1 MKNPELLAP
10 AGDLTRM
17 KYAYAYGADAVYA
30 GQPAFSLRAR
40 ENGFRSLDDLAE
52 GIAYARSLGKKFYL
66 TSNVIPRNVKVE
78 SFQKALLAAIE
89 LKPDAL
95 IVADPGF
102 VGWLR
107 KERPDVEIHLSVQA
121 NTTNYLAAKFWHDL
135 GVRRII
141 LSRELR
147 LSEILEIKEKLPE
160 LELEVFVHGA
170 VCMAMSG
177 RCMLSNWVTH
187 RDANQGACDNSC
199 RMPYR
204 LYANSGPQVEDY
216 REHEGSFS
224 LQRTDRPE
232 LDPVALDEDTWGT
245 YFMSSRDLCA
255 LDVIPELVQGGLDSF
270 KIEGRTRSVYY
281 LSQVV
286 RAYRMAIDGA
296 CAALESGAACSPEI
310 VPEES
315 RRAMRFVDGRGFMP
329 GFLRG
334 PLPQNYEATHV
345 DAEGGCVA
353 AQVLDYDPSTN
364 SCRVNVKNPFSMD
377 DALELMTP
385 AGMQPFAV
393 EGLVDFRG
401 AAADRLNP
409 GTEGRVFLQDNVLK
423 NTERANFGF
432 IVKKITARN
441 TPNT

>member
-1 MKNPELLAP
+1 MKKPELLAP
-10 AGDLTRM
+10 AGDLIRM
-17 KYAYAYGADAVYA
+17 KYAFAYGADAVYA
-30 GQPAFSLRAR
+30 GQPAFSLRSR
-40 ENGFRSLDDLAE
+40 ENGFKNLDDLAE
-52 GIAYARSLGKKFYL
+52 GIAYAHAHGKKFYL
-66 TSNVIPRNVKVE
+66 TSNVIARNTKVE
-78 SFQKALLAAIE
+78 AFQKALLAALE

-95 IVADPGF
+95 IVADAGF

-107 KERPDVEIHLSVQA
+107 KVAPETEIHLSVQA
-121 NTTNYLAAKFWHDL
+121 NTTNYLTAQFWHDL

-147 LSEILEIKEKLPE
+147 LSEILEIKERVPG

-204 LYANSGPQVEDY
+204 LYANVGPQSEDY
-216 REHEGSFS
+216 REHEGSFC
-224 LQRTDRPE
+224 LQRTDRLE

-255 LDVIPELVQGGLDSF
+255 LDVVPELVRGGLDSF

-286 RAYRMAIDGA
+286 RAYRMAIDASYDAFVAGT
-296 CAALESGAACSPEI
+296 SCSAGL
-310 VPEES
+310 VPDEA
-315 RRAMRFVDGRGFMP
+315 RRAINFVDGRGFMP

-334 PLPQNYEATHV
+334 PLPQNYESTHV
-345 DAEGGCVA
+345 PAEGGCVC
-353 AQVLDYDPSTN
+353 AQVVRYDDATN
-364 SCRVNVKNPFSMD
+364 SFVVNVKNPFSMD
-377 DALELMTP
+377 DSLELMTP
-385 AGMQPFAV
+385 SGMAPCEV
-393 EGLVDFRG
+393 TELMDFRG

-409 GTEGRVFLQDNVLK
+409 GTEGRVFLASGVSENTRNAEFAFLVRRDTEK
-423 NTERANFGF
+423 NLWKT
-432 IVKKITARN
+432 
-441 TPNT
+441 

>member
-1 MKNPELLAP
+1 MVKAPELLAP
-10 AGDLTRM
+10 AGDLFRM
-17 KYAYAYGADAVYA
+17 KYAIAYGADAVYA
-30 GQPAFSLRAR
+30 GQPAFSLRSR
-40 ENGFRSLDDLAE
+40 ENGFKNLDDLAE
-52 GIAYARSLGKKFYL
+52 GVSYVHGKGKKFYL
-66 TSNVIPRNVKVE
+66 TSNVIPRNTKVE
-78 SFQKALLAAIE
+78 PFQKALLAALE

-107 KERPDVEIHLSVQA
+107 KVSSQTEVHLSVQA
-121 NTTNYLAAKFWHDL
+121 NTTNYLTASFWREL

-147 LSEILEIKEKLPE
+147 LSEILEIKERNPD

-204 LYANSGPQVEDY
+204 LYANDGPQCADY
-216 REHEGSFS
+216 REHQGDFF

-232 LDPVALDEDTWGT
+232 LAPVALDEDTWGT

-255 LDVIPELVQGGLDSF
+255 LDVVPELVAGGLDSF

-286 RAYRMAIDGA
+286 RAYRMAIDA
-296 CAALESGAACSPEI
+296 SVRALESGTPPE
-310 VPEES
+310 VPQES
-315 RRAMRFVDGRGFMP
+315 RRAMGFVDGRGFMP

-334 PLPQNYEATHV
+334 PLPQNYESTHV
-345 DAEGGCVA
+345 AAESGCVC
-353 AQVLDYDPSTN
+353 AQILDYDPAN
-364 SCRVNVKNPFSMD
+364 GSCRVNVKNAFSLGD
-377 DALELMTP
+377 ELELMTP
-385 AGMQPFAV
+385 QGMVPCSV
-393 EGLVDFRG
+393 ERLEDFRG
-401 AAADRLNP
+401 GVAERLHP
-409 GTEGRVFLQDNVLK
+409 GTEGCVVLSGGAFTSCENLSLESAK
-423 NTERANFGF
+423 FGF
-432 IVKKITARN
+432 FVKRTTQKS
-441 TPNT
+441 

>member
-1 MKNPELLAP
+1 MKIPELLAP

-17 KYAYAYGADAVYA
+17 KYAFAYGADAVYA
-30 GQPAFSLRAR
+30 GQPAFSLRSR
-40 ENGFRSLDDLAE
+40 ENGFKNLDDLAE
-52 GIAYARSLGKKFYL
+52 GVAYAHRLGKKFYL

-78 SFQKALLAAIE
+78 AFQKALLAALE

-107 KERPDVEIHLSVQA
+107 KTSPETDVHLSVQA
-121 NTTNYLAAKFWHDL
+121 NTTNYLAAQFWKDL
-135 GVRRII
+135 GVKRII

-147 LSEILEIKEKLPE
+147 LSEILEIKDRIPD

-204 LYANSGPQVEDY
+204 LYANVGPQCEDY
-216 REHEGSFS
+216 REHEGCFS

-232 LDPVALDEDTWGT
+232 LPPVALDEDTWGT

-255 LDVIPELVQGGLDSF
+255 LDVVPELVQNGLDSF

-286 RAYRMAIDGA
+286 RAYRMAIDSCAVSLQNGA
-296 CAALESGAACSPEI
+296 ECNANL

-315 RRAMRFVDGRGFMP
+315 RRAIRFVDGRGFMP

-334 PLPQNYEATHV
+334 PLPQNYESTHV
-345 DAEGGCVA
+345 AAEGGCVC
-353 AQVLDYDPSTN
+353 AQILEYDVETRSY
-364 SCRVNVKNPFSMD
+364 RVNVKNPFSLD
-377 DALELMTP
+377 DSLELMTP
-385 AGMQPFAV
+385 AGMHPF
-393 EGLVDFRG
+393 ELDSLMDFRG
-401 AAADRLNP
+401 AAVDRLNP
-409 GTEGRVFLQDNVLK
+409 GTEGRIFVQGNVLQ
-423 NTERANFGF
+423 NTEMAKFGF
-432 IVKKITARN
+432 IVKKNTAKL
-441 TPNT
+441 